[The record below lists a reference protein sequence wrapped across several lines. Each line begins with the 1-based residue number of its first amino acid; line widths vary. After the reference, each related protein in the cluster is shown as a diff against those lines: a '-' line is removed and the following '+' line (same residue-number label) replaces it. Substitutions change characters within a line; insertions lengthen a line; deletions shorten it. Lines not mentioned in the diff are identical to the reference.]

1 MLVRVLGSAAGGGF
15 PQWNCACRNCSDV
28 RKGVPGFA
36 ARSQSSL
43 AVSAD
48 GVNWCLLNASPDL
61 RTQIGNFA
69 ALTPSV
75 EYGVRFSPLKSVILT
90 NADVD
95 HIAGLLDLREG
106 QAFHLYASERI
117 LGVLAANPIFGV
129 LAQGVVTRIILKNG
143 MRFEPAGCP
152 GLAVEMFAVPGKIA
166 LYLEDG
172 AAGTGFGTDEGD
184 VVGLKL
190 MDRATGAFVCYIP
203 GCAEVNAELIDHI
216 EGAAA
221 LFFDGTLF
229 TDDEMITQGL
239 SPKTGA
245 RMGHISISS
254 ENGSIAR
261 LAGVETGRRIFIHM
275 NNSNPVL
282 REGSPERQ
290 GVESAGWEVAFD
302 GMELTL

>member
-28 RKGVPGFA
+28 REGVPGLA

-48 GVNWCLLNASPDL
+48 GENWCLLNASPDL
-61 RTQIGNFA
+61 RAQIGSFA
-69 ALTPSV
+69 ALTPSI

-95 HIAGLLDLREG
+95 HVAGLLHLREG
-106 QAFHLYASERI
+106 QPFHLYASER
-117 LGVLAANPIFGV
+117 VLAVVAANPIFGV
-129 LAQGVVTRIILKNG
+129 LAGGVVARTILKSG
-143 MRFEPAGCP
+143 TCFEPAGCP

-172 AAGTGFGTDEGD
+172 AAGSDFGSGECD

-190 MDRATGAFVCYIP
+190 MDRATGSFACYIP
-203 GCAEVNAELIDHI
+203 GCAEVNAGLIDHI

-221 LFFDGTLF
+221 LLFDGTLF
-229 TDDEMITQGL
+229 TDDEMIAQGL
-239 SPKTGA
+239 SPKTGR
-245 RMGHISISS
+245 RMGHISISG
-254 ENGSIAR
+254 EDGSIAR
-261 LAGVETGRRIFIHM
+261 LAGVDAGRRIFIHL

-282 REGSPERQ
+282 REASPERQ
-290 GVESAGWEVAFD
+290 SVESAGWEVAYD
-302 GMELTL
+302 GMELSL